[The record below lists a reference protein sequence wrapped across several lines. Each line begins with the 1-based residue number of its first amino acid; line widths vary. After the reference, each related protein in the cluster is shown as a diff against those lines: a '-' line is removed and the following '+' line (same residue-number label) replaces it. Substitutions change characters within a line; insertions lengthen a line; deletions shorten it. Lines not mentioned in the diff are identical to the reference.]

1 MDQIDSSYLADG
13 VVVIRGR
20 SRKGKDGQVN
30 FYGEYIWPEGLGYHP
45 EENLIERPLKES
57 VVLDMNGL
65 LKKENLSSLQDLLKT
80 LKPGNVEIYID
91 FGDKKFRLKDKYDK
105 SCKEI
110 LSSWKEKLEKK

>member
-1 MDQIDSSYLADG
+1 MPGSSA
-13 VVVIRGR
+13 
-20 SRKGKDGQVN
+20 
-30 FYGEYIWPEGLGYHP
+30 F
-45 EENLIERPLKES
+45 
-57 VVLDMNGL
+57 
-65 LKKENLSSLQDLLKT
+65 KT